1 MCDMCGPARP
11 VASGPRINRRAFLK
25 WSGALAATAAVAG
38 APVLTRAAAAQAASA
53 DVVLRGGTI
62 LTSNP
67 LQPRAEMLAI
77 FGERVL
83 AVGAVSQ
90 IAPLIGPNTRV
101 IELQGATVVPGLVDS
116 HMHVKLLAYD
126 LPNVDLLPARS
137 MADLVAA
144 IKARVA
150 VTPPGEWVISRALW
164 HQGTL
169 AEGRLPTRADL
180 DPVSPDNPVFL
191 PRGGH
196 VGVANGAA
204 LARFGITR
212 DTPDPGA
219 GVIVRDADGEP
230 TGPLYDGARYAP
242 YVMSALPPT
251 PSGDL
256 ARELIAQQMAV
267 CNGLGITSATDP
279 GITPAELNAYL
290 ETRRANQATLR
301 VHTLLQAFSVDDV
314 RQAIAAYQPLAGDAL
329 LHFGGFKYV
338 PDGGVEGAYMK
349 DAYQVVPG
357 EQNNPD
363 YHGGIHVPPG
373 GIDEWRQ
380 MYLEAAQA
388 GFQYQ
393 THTVGDAAIEQVLA
407 LHEDVAQQVPL
418 EPLRW
423 QVLHLFL
430 PSAENLATMRRLGL
444 QTSIQNVP
452 ALQGSAMDAY
462 WGEERAQRAVPL
474 RSILDA
480 GIVTGGGCD
489 APAAPQSALASM
501 QWMVT
506 RQCLDG
512 KVRGS
517 DQAITAEEALRMFT
531 IDSARTQFRED
542 EIGSLEP
549 GKFADLAVLDGD
561 PLTVEPARI
570 GSINVLATLLG
581 GRAVYDYA
589 SLFNRVVS

>member
-1 MCDMCGPARP
+1 
-11 VASGPRINRRAFLK
+11 
-25 WSGALAATAAVAG
+25 
-38 APVLTRAAAAQAASA
+38 
-53 DVVLRGGTI
+53 
-62 LTSNP
+62 
-67 LQPRAEMLAI
+67 MLAI

-83 AVGAVSQ
+83 AVGAASQ
-90 IAPLIGPNTRV
+90 IAPSIGLDTRV

-212 DTPDPGA
+212 DTPDPRA

-242 YVMSALPPT
+242 YVMSALPPS
-251 PSGDL
+251 PSGAA
-256 ARELIAQQMAV
+256 ARELIVQQMAV
-267 CNGLGITSATDP
+267 CNGLGITSTTDP
-279 GITPAELNAYL
+279 GITPAELDAYL

-301 VHTLLQAFSVDDV
+301 VHALLQAFSVDEV

-329 LHFGGFKYV
+329 LHVGGFKYV
-338 PDGGVEGAYMK
+338 PDGGVEGAYLK
-349 DAYQVVPG
+349 QAYQVVPG

-363 YHGGIHVPPG
+363 YHGGVHVPPG
-373 GIDEWRQ
+373 GVDEWRQ
-380 MYLEAAQA
+380 MYLEAARA

-418 EPLRW
+418 APLRW

-462 WGEERAQRAVPL
+462 WGEDRAQRAVPL

-517 DQAITAEEALRMFT
+517 DQAITAGEALRMFT
-531 IDSARTQFRED
+531 IDSARTQFREN

-549 GKFADLAVLDGD
+549 GKFADLAVLDVD

-570 GSINVLATLLG
+570 GGINVLATLLG

-589 SLFNRVVS
+589 SLFNRVAS

>member
-1 MCDMCGPARP
+1 MCDPCGSARFS
-11 VASGPRINRRAFLK
+11 ADGPRFNRRAFLK
-25 WSGALAATAAVAG
+25 WSSALAGTAAVG
-38 APVLTRAAAAQAASA
+38 GSSLFAPDAAAQATAA
-53 DVVLRGGTI
+53 DMVLRGGSI

-77 FGERVL
+77 AGDRVL
-83 AVGAVSQ
+83 AVGAATDV
-90 IAPLIGPNTRV
+90 APLIGPTTRV
-101 IELQGATVVPGLVDS
+101 IDLQGATVAPGFVDS

-150 VTPPGEWVISRALW
+150 VTPPGEWVISRSLW
-164 HQGTL
+164 HQGAL
-169 AEGRLPTRADL
+169 QEGRLPTRADL

-196 VGVANGAA
+196 VAVANGAA

-212 DTPDPGA
+212 DTPDPPA

-242 YVMSALPPT
+242 YVQSALPPLPT
-251 PSGDL
+251 GDT
-256 ARELIAQQMAV
+256 ARALIVQQMAA
-267 CNGLGITSATDP
+267 CNALGITAATDP
-279 GITPAELNAYL
+279 GITPAEVNAYL
-290 ETRRANQATLR
+290 DTRRANQATLR
-301 VHTLLQAFSVDDV
+301 VHMLLQAYSVDDV
-314 RQAIAAYQPLAGDAL
+314 RKAIAAYRPRAGDDML
-329 LHFGGFKYV
+329 QFGGFKYV
-338 PDGGVEGAYMK
+338 PDGGVEGAFLS

-357 EQNNPD
+357 EQTNPD
-363 YHGGIHVPPG
+363 YHGGLHLPPG
-373 GIDEWRQ
+373 GVDEWRQ

-407 LHEDVAQQVPL
+407 VHADVAQQVPL
-418 EPLRW
+418 DRLRW

-430 PSAENLATMRRLGL
+430 PSAEHLATMRRLGL

-452 ALQGSAMDAY
+452 ELQGSAMDAY
-462 WGEERAQRAVPL
+462 WGEARAQRAVPL

-480 GIVTGGGCD
+480 GIMSGGGCD
-489 APAAPQSALASM
+489 APAAPSSALGCM
-501 QWMVT
+501 QWLVT
-506 RQCLDG
+506 RECLDG

-517 DQAITAEEALRMFT
+517 DQAITPDEALRMYT
-531 IDSARTQFRED
+531 IDSARTQFREN
-542 EIGSLEP
+542 EIGSIEP
-549 GKFADLAVLDGD
+549 GKFADLVVLDGD
-561 PLTVEPARI
+561 PLTVQPSRI
-570 GSINVLATLLG
+570 GSITVLGTLLS
-581 GRAVYDYA
+581 GRAVYNPN
-589 SLFNRVVS
+589 SLFA

>member
-1 MCDMCGPARP
+1 MA
-11 VASGPRINRRAFLK
+11 
-25 WSGALAATAAVAG
+25 ALADSPLLPGVATAQVAT
-38 APVLTRAAAAQAASA
+38 ADLVLK
-53 DVVLRGGTI
+53 GGSI
-62 LTSNP
+62 VTSNP

-77 FGERVL
+77 AGERVL
-83 AVGAVSQ
+83 AVGTANEV
-90 IAPLIGPNTRV
+90 APLIGPNTGLIDLR
-101 IELQGATVVPGLVDS
+101 GAVVVPGLVDS

-196 VGVANGAA
+196 VAVANGSA

-212 DTPDPGA
+212 ETPDPQA

-242 YVMSALPPT
+242 YVMSALPPM
-251 PSGDL
+251 PSGDA
-256 ARELIAQQMAV
+256 ARALIAQQMAV

-279 GITPAELNAYL
+279 GLTPAEVDAYL
-290 ETRRANQATLR
+290 ETRRADQATLR
-301 VHTLLQAFSVDDV
+301 VHMLLQAYSVNDV
-314 RQAIAAYQPLAGDAL
+314 RQAMEAYRPLAGDAL
-329 LHFGGFKYV
+329 LRFGGFKYV
-338 PDGGVEGAYMK
+338 PDGGVEGAFLK
-349 DAYQVVPG
+349 DPYQLVPR
-357 EQNNPD
+357 EQTNPD
-363 YHGGIHVPPG
+363 YHGGVHLPPG
-373 GIDEWRQ
+373 GVDEWRQ
-380 MYLEAAQA
+380 MYLEAARA

-393 THTVGDAAIEQVLA
+393 THTVGDAAIDQVLA
-407 LHEDVAQQVPL
+407 LHEEVAQQVPL
-418 EPLRW
+418 DRLRW

-430 PSAENLATMRRLGL
+430 PSADNLATMRRLGL

-480 GIVTGGGCD
+480 GIVSGGGCD
-489 APAAPQSALASM
+489 APAAPQSALGSI

-512 KVRGS
+512 KVRGA
-517 DQAITAEEALRMFT
+517 DQAIDAEEALRMYT
-531 IDSARTQFRED
+531 IDSARTQFWEN

-561 PLTVEPARI
+561 PLTIEPTNI

-589 SLFNRVVS
+589 SLFDRVAP